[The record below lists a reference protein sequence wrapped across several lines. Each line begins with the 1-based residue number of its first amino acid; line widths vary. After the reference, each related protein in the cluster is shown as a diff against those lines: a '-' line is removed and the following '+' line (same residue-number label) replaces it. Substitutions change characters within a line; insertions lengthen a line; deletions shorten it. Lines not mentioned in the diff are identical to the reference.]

1 MTSRILRA
9 AGVVFCM
16 VAFFWV
22 PTYGQRSNKRING
35 NVIGISRRFPGRPQ
49 PFSLIVNNFTS
60 DAQVSELNSALQRSQ
75 DDLLR
80 TLSQMNVGIIQIGHN
95 VGVPANAIIT
105 APWENGG
112 TRITVLFERNVGFY
126 ERRFGTRSADFRF
139 GYAELFLDRNGR
151 GEGTF
156 IGAARVNLRSD
167 NTWEVVDFG
176 VFPARLMG
184 LRSSG
189 QVVPR

>member
-1 MTSRILRA
+1 
-9 AGVVFCM
+9 M

-35 NVIGISRRFPGRPQ
+35 SVIGISRRFPGRPQ

-156 IGAARVNLRSD
+156 IAAARVNLRSD

-189 QVVPR
+189 QVVPG

>member
-1 MTSRILRA
+1 MDSRIPKA
-9 AGVVFCM
+9 AGVLFCM

-22 PTYGQRSNKRING
+22 PTYGQARSKRING

-49 PFSLIVNNFTS
+49 PFSLIVNNYTS
-60 DAQVSELNSALQRSQ
+60 DGQISELNSALQRGQ
-75 DDLLR
+75 DELLR
-80 TLSQMNVGIIQIGHN
+80 ALSQMSAGRIQIGNN

-112 TRITVLFERNVGFY
+112 TRITVLYERNVSFY
-126 ERRFGTRSADFRF
+126 ERRYGTRSTDFRF

-156 IGAARVNLRSD
+156 VPAARVNLRSD

-189 QVVPR
+189 QVMPR